1 MGSLT
6 YTDDS
11 ERVESMNDN
20 DIIVSMALSIAVL
33 F

>member
-11 ERVESMNDN
+11 ERVESMNN
-20 DIIVSMALSIAVL
+20 NELIVPMALSIAVL